1 MTTLIHREQAFYE
14 HLLINTHT
22 EDDYAD
28 PQRAGILWTPSY
40 KHTHRRW
47 LRWSTE
53 SRHSMHTFL

>member
-14 HLLINTHT
+14 DILINTHT

-40 KHTHRRW
+40 KHTQGGNMERRAHQ
-47 LRWSTE
+47 RKF
-53 SRHSMHTFL
+53 HIGV